1 MLKPFLRIAV
11 PLTVCALSTT
21 TQAYDLPGLN
31 LGSTSFYDGSPAP
44 AGPGW
49 YLEEYLTYSRASRFN
64 DANGNKLPLPRQDL
78 EVVAPTT
85 QIIYLG
91 QPLANGAM
99 PGITVIN
106 TSLAHVDVDDGLNNA
121 ALSSRAGFG
130 DVIVGPFLQ
139 LPTLSRADGSPL
151 LTQRIEADIVIPVGS
166 YDRRRSINP
175 GSNFWS
181 FNPYYAATYWF
192 NPKWSA
198 SGRFMYLWNGK
209 NDDPQ
214 IAFGDEVSDTQAG
227 QALHAN
233 LTLQYAIDQSL
244 SLGVNGYWLKQITD
258 TEVDGHAVSGRRE
271 KVWAIGPGLVYAFNK
286 ENVLSVNAYFE
297 QEAENRTQGNKMV
310 LNWLHKF

>member
-1 MLKPFLRIAV
+1 MPKPFLRPVAAMLCV
-11 PLTVCALSTT
+11 ALCST
-21 TQAYDLPGLN
+21 AHGYDLPGLN

-64 DANGNKLPLPRQDL
+64 DANGDKLGLPRQDL
-78 EVVAPTT
+78 EVFAPTT

-91 QPLANGAM
+91 QPWANGAM
-99 PGITVIN
+99 PGFTLIN

-121 ALSSRAGFG
+121 ALSSRAGLG
-130 DVIVGPFLQ
+130 DLVLGAFLQ
-139 LPTLSRADGSPL
+139 LPTLTRADGSPV
-151 LTQRIEADIVIPVGS
+151 LTQRIEADVSIPVGA
-166 YDRRRSINP
+166 YDRERSINP

-192 NPKWSA
+192 TPKWSA

-209 NDDPQ
+209 NNDPQ
-214 IAFGDEVSDTQAG
+214 AGFGDVSDTQAG

-233 LTLQYAIDQSL
+233 LTLQYAVSQAFSVGL
-244 SLGVNGYWLKQITD
+244 NGYWLKQFTD
-258 TEVDGHAVSGRRE
+258 TKVDGHAVSGRRE
-271 KVWAIGPGLVYAFNK
+271 KVWAAGPGMLYAFSK
-286 ENVLSVNAYFE
+286 EDVLSVNLYFE
-297 QEAENRTQGNKMV
+297 QGAENRTEGDKLV